1 MIITRT
7 PFRMSFFGGGTDIE
21 SYFMEHGGAVLST
34 TFDKYCYVNV
44 RHLPRFFDW
53 STEISYSKT
62 ERVNLI
68 DEIKHPAIR
77 NAMKM
82 LNMREIRLIYEAD
95 LPARSG
101 LGTSSSFAVG
111 MLNAFYALKGK
122 YADKKKLADEAIYL
136 ERVLCHEEGGWQDQI
151 AASFGGFNRIN
162 FDSDGYEVLP
172 VIISPDRK
180 RELND
185 NLMMFFTG
193 FTRFSSEIQKAN
205 KTSNSKEK
213 FERLKEI
220 QKLVDVAEGI
230 LTDKNRNLDDFG
242 KLLDTTWRLK
252 RGTGAAVSTDSID
265 ELYESGLRA
274 GALGGKLLG
283 AGGGGFLVFY
293 VQPEKQEAV
302 RKVMKDLMYI
312 PFKFE
317 NSGTQVVHY
326 SPEEYEICGEKV

>member
-21 SYFMEHGGAVLST
+21 SFFAENGGAVLST

-44 RHLPRFFDW
+44 RHLPRFFQYT
-53 STEISYSKT
+53 TELSYSKT
-62 ERVNLI
+62 ERVTNI
-68 DEIKHPAIR
+68 EDIQHPAIR

-82 LNMREIRLIYEAD
+82 LDMHEIRLTYEAD

-111 MLNAFYALKGK
+111 MLNAFYALKGR

-136 ERVLCHEEGGWQDQI
+136 ERVLCNETGGWQDQI

-162 FDSDGYEVLP
+162 FNADGYDVLP
-172 VIISPDRK
+172 VIITPERK
-180 RELND
+180 KKLNN

-193 FTRFSSEIQKAN
+193 FTRFSSEVQQANATCGWDKKAQ
-205 KTSNSKEK
+205 
-213 FERLKEI
+213 LKEMMA
-220 QKLVDVAEGI
+220 LVDDAEKI
-230 LTDKNRNLDDFG
+230 LTNTDADLDDFG
-242 KLLDTTWRLK
+242 RMLDHTWKLK
-252 RGTGAAVSTDSID
+252 RQTGAAVSTSIID
-265 ELYESGLRA
+265 DLYAKGIAA

-293 VQPEKQEAV
+293 VQPEYQDSVLLA
-302 RKVMKDLMYI
+302 MQDLMHI
-312 PFKFE
+312 PFEFE
-317 NSGTQVVHY
+317 DGGTRVIHY
-326 SPEEYEICGEKV
+326 TPESYEPRN